1 MVGVGSAVSEVW
13 WGLLSP
19 VSQSQLCT
27 IGNFVISVA
36 SNGKELSEADSQ

>member
-1 MVGVGSAVSEVW
+1 MVGVGSTVSEVW

-19 VSQSQLCT
+19 VSQSQLRT

-36 SNGKELSEADSQ
+36 STGIELNGADSQ